1 MKRLRKKAEEFFI
14 PRESL
19 APYTKISFLIHFFFL
34 IAVLIFQKSFNILQ
48 PNATITTV
56 IPAIRV
62 DVVGMPKMTLQE
74 LKKLSSGDGESS
86 ISEEVPGDSS
96 ETKNENDSISYKKK
110 GKNLSEILKLEALK
124 NISLKEDAQKN
135 GKEGKG
141 KIKGDLSKLVLEG
154 NKISKGM
161 AIIGDSRGMVMGAF
175 GQFVSSIPD
184 FVRPNWKLPAAMVDS
199 NLNCRVRIYL
209 NADGKLEKA
218 ELFESSGNKEYDKR
232 AMQAVMNSSFPK
244 PSKDIIDKVR
254 SGNIL
259 LGFPL

>member
-1 MKRLRKKAEEFFI
+1 MKRLRKKSEEFFI

-19 APYTKISFLIHFFFL
+19 GPYTKISFLIHFFLL
-34 IAVLIFQKSFNILQ
+34 IAAILFQKSFNILQ
-48 PNATITTV
+48 PSATITTV

-62 DVVGMPKMTLQE
+62 DVVGMPKMTLKE
-74 LKKLSSGDGESS
+74 LKKLSEGEGS
-86 ISEEVPGDSS
+86 ISEEVQGDSS
-96 ETKNENDSISYKKK
+96 ESKDERDSISYKKK
-110 GKNLSEILKLEALK
+110 GKNLSEILRLEALK
-124 NISLKEDAQKN
+124 KISLKEDAQKS

-175 GQFVSSIPD
+175 GQYVSSIPD
-184 FVRPNWKLPAAMVDS
+184 FVRPNWKLPATLLDS

-244 PSKDIIDKVR
+244 PGKDIIDKVKL
-254 SGNIL
+254 GNIL

>member
-1 MKRLRKKAEEFFI
+1 MKTLGRKSEKFFI

-19 APYTKISFLIHFFFL
+19 GPYTKISFLAHFFLL
-34 IAVLIFQKSFNILQ
+34 IATILFQKGFNLLQ

-74 LKKLSSGDGESS
+74 LKKLSLGEGGSS
-86 ISEEVPGDSS
+86 ISEEEQVESS
-96 ETKNENDSISYKKK
+96 ETKDESDISFKKK
-110 GKNLSEILKLEALK
+110 GRNLSDILRSEALK
-124 NISLKEDAQKN
+124 KISLKEDDQKS
-135 GKEGKG
+135 GKGGKG
-141 KIKGDLSKLVLEG
+141 KIKGDLSELVLEG

-161 AIIGDSRGMVMGAF
+161 AIIGDSRGMVMGPF
-175 GQFVSSIPD
+175 GQYVSSIPD
-184 FVRPNWKLPAAMVDS
+184 FVRPNWKLPATLLDS

-209 NADGKLEKA
+209 NGDGKLEKA

-232 AMQAVMNSSFPK
+232 AIQAVMNSSFPK
-244 PSKDIIDKVR
+244 PSKEIIDKVR

>member
-1 MKRLRKKAEEFFI
+1 MKTLGRKSEKFFI

-19 APYTKISFLIHFFFL
+19 GPYTKISFLAHFFLL
-34 IAVLIFQKSFNILQ
+34 IATILFQKGFNLLQ

-56 IPAIRV
+56 IPSIRV

-74 LKKLSSGDGESS
+74 LKKLSSGEGGGST
-86 ISEEVPGDSS
+86 SEEDQSITKEESDSL
-96 ETKNENDSISYKKK
+96 TFKKK
-110 GKNLSEILKLEALK
+110 GKNLSEILRLEALK
-124 NISLKEDAQKN
+124 KISLKEETQKT
-135 GKEGKG
+135 GKGGKG
-141 KIKGDLSKLVLEG
+141 KIKGDLSELVLEG

-161 AIIGDSRGMVMGAF
+161 AIIGDTRGMVMGAF
-175 GQFVSSIPD
+175 GQYVSSIPD
-184 FVRPNWKLPAAMVDS
+184 FVRPNWKLPATLLES

-232 AMQAVMNSSFPK
+232 AIQAVMNSSFPK
-244 PSKDIIDKVR
+244 PSKEIIDKVR